1 MTFVFD
7 MWLIILLF
15 VLAIVLILVE
25 LLLIPGFG
33 IVGILSLGCVGVAIF
48 LSYSNFSTA
57 VGHIVTA
64 ISVVLFISV
73 LVFALKSGTW
83 SRVSLHETIASTVN
97 DNPFEGVVVGDCA
110 VAVSRLAPIGKVV
123 LNQRQFEA
131 KSMSSY
137 IDEGQEVE
145 VVGFE
150 GSSLLVKRKS

>member
-1 MTFVFD
+1 

-25 LLLIPGFG
+25 LVFIPGFG
-33 IVGILSLGCVGVAIF
+33 IAGILSLGCVGVAIF
-48 LSYSNFSTA
+48 LSYSNFSTT

-64 ISVVLFISV
+64 ISVVLFISM
-73 LVFALKSGTW
+73 LAFALKSGTW
-83 SRVSLHETIASTVN
+83 SRVSLHETISSTVN

-110 VAVSRLAPIGKVV
+110 MTVSRLAPIGKVV

-131 KSMSSY
+131 KSMSNY

-150 GSSLLVKRKS
+150 GSSLLVKHKS